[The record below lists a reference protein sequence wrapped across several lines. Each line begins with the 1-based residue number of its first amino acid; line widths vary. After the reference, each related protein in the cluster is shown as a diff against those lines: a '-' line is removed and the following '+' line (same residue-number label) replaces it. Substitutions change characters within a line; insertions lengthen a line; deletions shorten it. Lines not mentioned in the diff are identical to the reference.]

1 MRVGSISIAFFRNF
15 KLGSDFGKP
24 VIQFYIRFKYSRLSI
39 HFFTWCLSVQYR
51 KKRKFARGNPLT
63 IGEFKNLMQSRG
75 VDLSK
80 GTLVEISINGIT
92 PLSTPGL

>member
-1 MRVGSISIAFFRNF
+1 
-15 KLGSDFGKP
+15 
-24 VIQFYIRFKYSRLSI
+24 
-39 HFFTWCLSVQYR
+39 
-51 KKRKFARGNPLT
+51 
-63 IGEFKNLMQSRG
+63 MQSRG